1 MNRTK
6 DDAMSEII
14 RIFDTTLRDGEQSP
28 GCSMNLGEKLQLAR
42 QLERLGVDV
51 IEAGFPVA
59 SEGDFEAVRAIAGE
73 LERAQ
78 VCGLARTGSADIE
91 RCAQALEHA
100 ARPRIHTFIATSEIH
115 LEHKLRMSRERVL
128 EEVDHAVRKARGYC
142 DDVEFSA
149 EDATRSD
156 VEFLLLVFDTALAA
170 GASTLNVPDT
180 VGYTQPEEYA
190 SLIATLRERVPGAD
204 NAIFSVHCHN
214 DLGLAVANS
223 LAAVQAGARQV
234 ECTLNGIGERA
245 GNTSMEEVVMAIK
258 TRPDVFRPLDTNI
271 VTTEIYASS
280 RLLASTIGVSVQ
292 PNKAV
297 VGDNAFAHEAG
308 IHQDGVLK
316 AAITYEIMT
325 PQSIG
330 RPSNELVLGKHS
342 GRHAFRDRLDELGL
356 VLEGDDLEKAFRR
369 FKDLADKKKTIYNE
383 DLEAIAADS
392 VTRTDDRFEL
402 GDLSILS
409 GTFAQPTAT
418 VELLVD
424 GEQKKATAH
433 GIGPVDAIFKAIADL
448 TETKS
453 ELLRYQVNAITGGMD
468 ALGEVSVTV
477 AEDGR
482 RMIGHGAHAD
492 IIVAS
497 AKAYVHALNKLAWH
511 KRRHDPSEPKGI

>member
-1 MNRTK
+1 
-6 DDAMSEII
+6 MSNETI

-28 GCSMNLGEKLQLAR
+28 GCSMNLHEKLTLAR

-51 IEAGFPVA
+51 IEAGFPIA
-59 SEGDFEAVRAIAGE
+59 SEGDFESVRAISEQVRGVS
-73 LERAQ
+73 
-78 VCGLARTGSADIE
+78 VCGLARTGREDIE
-91 RCAQALEHA
+91 RAAQAIEPA
-100 ARPRIHTFIATSEIH
+100 AAPRIHTFIATSDIH
-115 LEHKLRMSRERVL
+115 LEHKLRMSREQVL
-128 EEVDHAVRKARGYC
+128 AEVERAVRQARGYV

-156 VEFLLLVFDTALAA
+156 PEFLVQVFQAALEA

-180 VGYTQPEEYA
+180 VGYTTPEEYA
-190 SLIATLRERVPGAD
+190 RLIHLLRERVLGSEDAV
-204 NAIFSVHCHN
+204 FSVHCHN
-214 DLGLAVANS
+214 DLGLAVSNS
-223 LAAVQAGARQV
+223 LSAVLAGARQI
-234 ECTLNGIGERA
+234 ECTVNGIGERA
-245 GNTSMEEVVMAIK
+245 GNTSLEEVVMAIH
-258 TRPDVFRPLDTNI
+258 TRPDVFAGLDTR
-271 VTTEIYASS
+271 VHTAEIYPCS
-280 RLLASTIGVSVQ
+280 RLLSSTIGVSVQ
-292 PNKAV
+292 PNKAI

-342 GRHAFRDRLDELGL
+342 GRHAFRDRLEELGL
-356 VLEGDDLEKAFRR
+356 VAEGDEFEKAFRR
-369 FKDLADKKKTIYNE
+369 FKDLADEKKTIYNE
-383 DLEAIAADS
+383 DLEAIVADS
-392 VTRTDDRFEL
+392 LSQTEERFSV

-409 GTFAQPTAT
+409 GTFSKPTAT
-418 VELLVD
+418 VELSVD
-424 GEQKKATAH
+424 GELKRATAL
-433 GIGPVDAIFKAIADL
+433 GIGPVDAVFKAIAEL

-482 RMIGHGAHAD
+482 KVIGHGAHPD

-511 KRRHDPSEPKGI
+511 KGRHTVSEPKGI

>member
-1 MNRTK
+1 MTT
-6 DDAMSEII
+6 EHI

-28 GCSMNLGEKLQLAR
+28 GCSMNLTEKLGLAR
-42 QLERLGVDV
+42 QLEKLGVDV
-51 IEAGFPVA
+51 IEAGFPIA
-59 SEGDFEAVRAIAGE
+59 SEGDFDAVRAVAE
-73 LERAQ
+73 EVRESS
-78 VCGLARTGSADIE
+78 VCGLARTGADDIE
-91 RCAQALEHA
+91 RAHRALEGA
-100 ARPRIHTFIATSEIH
+100 ARPRIHTFIATSDIH
-115 LEHKLRMSRERVL
+115 LEHKLRMSREQVL
-128 EEVDHAVRKARGYC
+128 EEVARAVAQARGYC

-156 VEFLLLVFDTALAA
+156 WAFLVQAFGVAVEA
-170 GASTLNVPDT
+170 GATTLNVPDT

-190 SLIATLRERVPGAD
+190 ALIRHLREQVPGAERVV
-204 NAIFSVHCHN
+204 FSVHCHN
-214 DLGLAVANS
+214 DLGLAVSNS
-223 LAAVQAGARQV
+223 LAAVLAGARQV
-234 ECTLNGIGERA
+234 ECTVNGIGERA
-245 GNTSMEEVVMAIK
+245 GNTSMEEVVMAIV
-258 TRPDVFRPLDTNI
+258 TRPDVYRGLDTNI
-271 VTTEIYASS
+271 ATREIYPSS
-280 RLLASTIGVSVQ
+280 RLLASIIGVSVQ

-297 VGDNAFAHEAG
+297 VGDNAFKHEAG

-356 VLEGDDLEKAFRR
+356 VVEGDEFEKAFRR
-369 FKDLADKKKTIYNE
+369 FKDLADEKKTIYNE
-383 DLEAIAADS
+383 DLEAIVADAVSQTEERFS
-392 VTRTDDRFEL
+392 V

-409 GTFAQPTAT
+409 GTFSKPTAT
-418 VELLVD
+418 VELTVD
-424 GEQKKATAH
+424 GEVKKTTAL
-433 GIGPVDAIFKAIADL
+433 GIGPVDAVFKAIAEL

-477 AEDGR
+477 SEDGR
-482 RMIGHGAHAD
+482 KVIGHGAHPD

-511 KRRHDPSEPKGI
+511 KGRHGLSEPRGI